1 MTRGIVRSEDGYF
14 LYCPWSRV
22 SKGRRYIDQ
31 GCIEQGTESPSVF
44 VREHIRRGH
53 IVIASMQAQIEHA
66 QAQTESEKSLTRLVT
81 LREQELA
88 DERARQD
95 QNVFTPKELS
105 RLAFDLIEHCPTF
118 EQGRDRWVDFA
129 PRMRIIFRRQNC
141 PDDLAKEV
149 LWIAI
154 KGTPSRMLVA
164 SMNPS
169 QGAYESMTL
178 DEYMAEMAGKFTPA
192 SESVYLKTEY
202 KSRKQGKMEDVE
214 CYISEKF
221 NLYQLA
227 YPNAN
232 NGDLSD
238 FYVETTKGIAN
249 RYVRSNLGAC
259 QPTSVND
266 YTQKA
271 VFWAHTESI

>member
-1 MTRGIVRSEDGYF
+1 
-14 LYCPWSRV
+14 
-22 SKGRRYIDQ
+22 
-31 GCIEQGTESPSVF
+31 
-44 VREHIRRGH
+44 
-53 IVIASMQAQIEHA
+53 MQAQIEHA

-88 DERARQD
+88 EERARRD

-129 PRMRIIFRRQNC
+129 PRIRIIFRRQNC

-154 KGTPSRMLVA
+154 KGTPSRILVA

-227 YPNAN
+227 NPHAN
-232 NGDLSD
+232 DGDLSD

-249 RYVRSNLGAC
+249 RYVRSNLWGY

-266 YTQKA
+266 YIRKA
-271 VFWAHTESI
+271 VFWSNTEPI

>member
-1 MTRGIVRSEDGYF
+1 M
-14 LYCPWSRV
+14 
-22 SKGRRYIDQ
+22 
-31 GCIEQGTESPSVF
+31 
-44 VREHIRRGH
+44 
-53 IVIASMQAQIEHA
+53 
-66 QAQTESEKSLTRLVT
+66 TRLVT

-88 DERARQD
+88 EERARRD
-95 QNVFTPKELS
+95 QNEFTPKELS

-154 KGTPSRMLVA
+154 KGTPSRILVA

-178 DEYMAEMAGKFTPA
+178 DQYMAEMAGKFTPA

-202 KSRKQGKMEDVE
+202 KSRKQGKMEDMSATSARSLICTSLPTPTPTMV
-214 CYISEKF
+214 I
-221 NLYQLA
+221 
-227 YPNAN
+227 YPT
-232 NGDLSD
+232 
-238 FYVETTKGIAN
+238 FTWK
-249 RYVRSNLGAC
+249 RR
-259 QPTSVND
+259 
-266 YTQKA
+266 K
-271 VFWAHTESI
+271 ESPIGM